1 MIPNWKL
8 ERFLTG
14 DLPNKEMQ
22 EIQTLE
28 KKDTFLKRRIQELR
42 ENNKAVLDQLPFSK
56 LAEK

>member
-1 MIPNWKL
+1 MIPDWKL

-42 ENNKAVLDQLPFSK
+42 ENNV
-56 LAEK
+56 